1 MKFSHW
7 MFVFFLM
14 APVVASAQNELP
26 GKGPA
31 EAPLKTL
38 RDKASYGIG
47 LNIAASLKSQ
57 GAEVD
62 PRLLVRGLLD
72 ALEGRKPLLT
82 NAELRTVM
90 TNYGAEMEAK
100 QIAAA
105 KAAGGKNRQA
115 GIAFLEANKKKPGVI
130 VLPSG
135 LQYKILKRG
144 TGRTPKASD
153 TVTTHYHG
161 TQRSSTA
168 PCSIARTNASN
179 RRAFPS
185 MASFAVGRKRCN

>member
-130 VLPSG
+130 VLP
-135 LQYKILKRG
+135 
-144 TGRTPKASD
+144 
-153 TVTTHYHG
+153 
-161 TQRSSTA
+161 TQRFAIQNSQTRHGANSQ
-168 PCSIARTNASN
+168 SIRHRHHPLPRNAH
-179 RRAFPS
+179 RRHR
-185 MASFAVGRKRCN
+185 VR